1 MNEGNGDQRVVPYR
15 REQSATLGK
24 LFKAWAAAK
33 LESNWHSE
41 VHKNATAQYGGFV
54 NMAGL
59 IGATEKALAKH
70 QLIVNQ
76 TFLHE
81 SVTGP
86 LLLVTE
92 IGHGESGEFIRSILP
107 VPRGGKIHEQKSAIT
122 YMRRAGYEALLGLAP
137 ADARSDDDG
146 DAANRASN
154 TGNGPDQWRRTE
166 MLATQKIATASS
178 RDELAALLERVKA
191 RVDVGDLPP
200 EAFKRLESVAST
212 RKTQLTTETKR
223 EPERTKGS

>member
-1 MNEGNGDQRVVPYR
+1 MKEANGEDRCAPYR
-15 REQSATLGK
+15 REQSPTLGR

-33 LESNWHSE
+33 LEPDWHSE
-41 VHKNATAQYGGFV
+41 IHKNATAQYGGFV

-70 QLIVNQ
+70 HLVVNQ
-76 TFLHE
+76 TFLHDGD
-81 SVTGP
+81 VAP

-137 ADARSDDDG
+137 ADPKSDDDG
-146 DAANRASN
+146 DAANNVRPSADEPSS
-154 TGNGPDQWRRTE
+154 DWRRIE
-166 MLATQKIATASS
+166 MVAKQKIGAAKT
-178 RDELAALLERVKA
+178 RDELVALIA
-191 RVDVGDLPP
+191 RVQAKFETGELPQP
-200 EAFKRLESVAST
+200 AVDRLLSAAD
-212 RKTQLTTETKR
+212 
-223 EPERTKGS
+223 ERSKNLPKD

>member
-1 MNEGNGDQRVVPYR
+1 MKEESGDLRCVPFR
-15 REQSATLGK
+15 REQSPTLGR

-33 LESNWHSE
+33 LEPDWHSE
-41 VHKNATAQYGGFV
+41 INKNATAQYGGFV

-70 QLIVNQ
+70 HLIVNQ
-76 TFLHE
+76 TFLHD
-81 SVTGP
+81 GDPAP

-137 ADARSDDDG
+137 ADPKSDDDG
-146 DAANRASN
+146 DAANNARRPADDPSE
-154 TGNGPDQWRRTE
+154 WRRVE
-166 MLATQKIATASS
+166 LVAKQKIGAAKTK
-178 RDELAALLERVKA
+178 DELMALVA
-191 RVDVGDLPP
+191 RVQAKFDTGELPQP
-200 EAFKRLESVAST
+200 AVDRLLTAADERS
-212 RKTQLTTETKR
+212 KTL
-223 EPERTKGS
+223 PKG